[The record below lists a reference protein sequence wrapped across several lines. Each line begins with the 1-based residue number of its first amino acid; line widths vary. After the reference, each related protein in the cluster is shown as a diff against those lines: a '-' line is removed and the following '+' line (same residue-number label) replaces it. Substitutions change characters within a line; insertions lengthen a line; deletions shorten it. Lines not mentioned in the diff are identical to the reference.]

1 MKNRRN
7 AFTLIEVLIVVV
19 IMAVL
24 AATIIPQFASSTED
38 AKKSQQDFNLHTLR
52 SQIELYRVQHSGVYP
67 KIDNNLEQL
76 TSKTK
81 SDGTVDAT
89 NGTLGPYIL
98 DKLPANAFTNA
109 NTVSASTTGTE
120 KTGGGWLYDA
130 ATGRVWADSVAA
142 SGGSG
147 GSGS

>member
-1 MKNRRN
+1 MNKTRRN

-67 KIDNNLEQL
+67 AITNNIQQL
-76 TSKTK
+76 VSKTK
-81 SDGTVDAT
+81 VDGTIDAV

-98 DKLPANAFTNA
+98 EKLPANAFTNSA
-109 NTVSASTTGTE
+109 TVSASTTGTE
-120 KTGGGWLYDA
+120 RTGGGWLYDA
-130 ATGRVWADSVAA
+130 ATGRVWADGPAVPAP
-142 SGGSG
+142 
-147 GSGS
+147 

>member
-1 MKNRRN
+1 MNKRRRN

-38 AKKSQQDFNLHTLR
+38 AKKSQQDFNLHALR
-52 SQIELYRVQHSGVYP
+52 SQIELYKVHHSGTYP
-67 KIDNNLEQL
+67 KIANALEQL
-76 TSKTK
+76 TKKTK
-81 SDGTVDAT
+81 ADGTVDAV

-98 DKLPANAFTNA
+98 DKLPSNPFTNA
-109 NTVSASTTGTE
+109 ASVTASTTGTE

-130 ATGRVWADSVAA
+130 ATGRIWADSPAVPAP
-142 SGGSG
+142 
-147 GSGS
+147 

>member
-1 MKNRRN
+1 MSHSNRA

-52 SQIELYRVQHSGVYP
+52 SQIELYRVQHSGTYP

-81 SDGTVDAT
+81 ADGTIDAT

-98 DKLPANAFTNA
+98 DKLPANA
-109 NTVSASTTGTE
+109 
-120 KTGGGWLYDA
+120 
-130 ATGRVWADSVAA
+130 
-142 SGGSG
+142 
-147 GSGS
+147 